1 MDFLDELFAPLAA
14 EVGPGLTNLLIALLI
29 LGIGYVV
36 AKVIERVIV
45 ALLHRTN
52 LDNRLARSM
61 GSTPTQEPS
70 IEQAIARLVFYLIML
85 FVLLAVFQRLNWT
98 FITDPL
104 SLLVTQIVDF
114 LPNLIAAA
122 LILFVGYLL
131 ARVLRGLVTNIA
143 AGLGAERLGRRLG
156 LNLSLSRLIGTLVYA
171 LVLIPAIIA
180 ALNALDIEAISQPAT
195 AMLQT
200 FLDAIPRLF
209 GAALLLV
216 IAYFVGRVIADIVR
230 DLLAGL
236 GFDGWV
242 ARLGLYNEAASVTRR
257 TPSQTVGLLVL
268 VAIMLFATMEA
279 ANLLGFD
286 ILAALVA
293 QVIAFGGRLI
303 LALAIFALGIYL
315 ANLARNVILNSGNRY
330 AGLLAEIARWA
341 VLIFAGAI
349 ALRQLGVADTIIN
362 LAFGLLLGAIAVAA
376 ALAFGLGS
384 RELAGREA
392 ERMLREARTN
402 PPTPPPASPAP
413 PTIPTPPS
421 TPPPATQGPGEGI

>member
-303 LALAIFALGIYL
+303 LALAIFALGD
-315 ANLARNVILNSGNRY
+315 RKSV
-330 AGLLAEIARWA
+330 
-341 VLIFAGAI
+341 V
-349 ALRQLGVADTIIN
+349 
-362 LAFGLLLGAIAVAA
+362 
-376 ALAFGLGS
+376 
-384 RELAGREA
+384 
-392 ERMLREARTN
+392 
-402 PPTPPPASPAP
+402 
-413 PTIPTPPS
+413 
-421 TPPPATQGPGEGI
+421 